1 MALSILVSP
10 IHSHYMF
17 SLLIFQSFK
26 DAEDPEPKT
35 TYEVAFLASDSW
47 KKVGLYFFFFPISLA
62 QLFLNINRIMGD
74 VQTGRSSDAV
84 KERDVSKSGV
94 MTATTNH
101 DQNIEVFHICM

>member
-1 MALSILVSP
+1 MEKGGVVFFL
-10 IHSHYMF
+10 F
-17 SLLIFQSFK
+17 S
-26 DAEDPEPKT
+26 
-35 TYEVAFLASDSW
+35 YFL
-47 KKVGLYFFFFPISLA
+47 LA
-62 QLFLNINRIMGD
+62 QLFLTINRIMGD